1 MHNET
6 EKKVKGIP
14 VGLMNYVM
22 AAATL
27 VVSVLLMLTS
37 QATREAYTVMRTT
50 TESYLTWQSTA
61 TELTKGSDYLTEQV
75 RCFAATGE
83 QQYMDNYF
91 QEATGTR
98 RRDHA
103 LEGLEED
110 QKDTRAFQELQAAMS
125 ASIHLMEQ
133 EYHSMRLTAEAF
145 GCDWNTLPAE
155 VAQVELTAEEE
166 ALSLEEKKDLGLKL
180 VFDQSYQEQ
189 KKVIVQDM
197 DNCLEALESQMQQE
211 QTAASDRLLRLLVV
225 QRMFVIL
232 LIAIVLVLIVTTT
245 TLVISPLLRA
255 VFRIREEQP
264 IPIRGSYEFRFL
276 AQTYNLMYEI
286 NRESRQKLAFA
297 ASHDKLTGLYNRS
310 GYDYAMEH
318 EDLPHCAMLLVDV
331 DHFKEINDS
340 FGHEMGD
347 RMLVWV
353 GQVLQGS
360 FRGED
365 HVCRIGGDEFVVL
378 MHKVKPQ
385 HARLIQ
391 DKLENINKTLTN
403 PEDDRPPVSISVGI
417 AFGDERSTPEKLYER
432 ADKALYRVKE
442 NGRRGSAVAD

>member
-310 GYDYAMEH
+310 GYDYAMGH

-360 FRGED
+360 FRGGD

-391 DKLENINKTLTN
+391 DKVENINKTLTN

-417 AFGDERSTPEKLYER
+417 AFGDEGSTPEKLYER